1 LLENSNF
8 MENINKDEK
17 LFYFN
22 PTKVIKHSCGKA
34 NGHDYQ
40 AGDLGMLEVNS
51 KGIASININK

>member
-1 LLENSNF
+1 